1 HADLAA
7 RAIAAGCH
15 VYVEKPFTPTRDEAA
30 SILRQAAERDVKVCA
45 GHQVLFEAPSL
56 AAREAIGQI
65 GRLVHIESYFSFK
78 MVRRTIT
85 PVEQLLD
92 ILPHA
97 VYPVVDQL
105 RLGTGIADAPID
117 VVGLSLDA

>member
-1 HADLAA
+1 M
-7 RAIAAGCH
+7 
-15 VYVEKPFTPTRDEAA
+15 
-30 SILRQAAERDVKVCA
+30 CA
-45 GHQVLFEAPSL
+45 GHQVLFESPAL
-56 AAREAIGQI
+56 AVWEALPEI

-85 PVEQLLD
+85 PVDQVKD

-105 RLGTGIADAPID
+105 RAGTGGTYPLTEMDAL
-117 VVGLSLDA
+117 VAYLQVLGQLSQVPYATTGVAP